1 MDYKNIAAAS
11 QFFLTDEDNV
21 QPKSIF
27 FDIDKLKRNGNLN
40 ATYDYILKDWIN
52 DYIALLPIT
61 TPIFFDL
68 IQNGRKHSYKATP
81 EKLNTII
88 QCLKTYNFD
97 EVLSETPISS
107 DPPFSPEFVN
117 VSGFGIRTYPA
128 LSERRAARSA
138 GRRRRTGWCGEC
150 CRPPAR

>member
-68 IQNGRKHSYKATP
+68 IENGKKHSYKATP

-88 QCLKTYNFD
+88 KCLRTYNFD
-97 EVLSETPISS
+97 EILSETPISS
-107 DPPFSPEFVN
+107 DPPFNPEFVK
-117 VSGFGIRTYPA
+117 VSGFGIRVYPFNNI
-128 LSERRAARSA
+128 LSYEKRAGSFF
-138 GRRRRTGWCGEC
+138 
-150 CRPPAR
+150 

>member
-11 QFFLTDEDNV
+11 QFFLTNEDNV

-88 QCLKTYNFD
+88 
-97 EVLSETPISS
+97 
-107 DPPFSPEFVN
+107 
-117 VSGFGIRTYPA
+117 
-128 LSERRAARSA
+128 
-138 GRRRRTGWCGEC
+138 
-150 CRPPAR
+150 